1 MKVKPVKYEDL
12 GEIYQMEEKTFD
24 QSSFSKELF
33 EKLLNLHLLFL
44 KLEKE
49 DSPKNIIGFL
59 IMIKDKRDRANLIN
73 LLIDATYRNRG
84 WGSFLLEQALD
95 RIRMDYPKIHTV
107 VLNVKI
113 GNTPAIHLYK
123 KFNFKIVEKIED
135 YYQTGESAYVMKL
148 TL

>member
-12 GEIYQMEEKTFD
+12 GEIYKMELETFD

-59 IMIKDKRDRANLIN
+59 IMIRDKRDRANLIN
-73 LLIDATYRNRG
+73 LVIDPDYRNRG
-84 WGSFLLEQALD
+84 WGSFLLEQALE
-95 RIRMDYPKIHTV
+95 RITTDYPKIDTV

-113 GNTPAIHLYK
+113 ENTPAIYLYK

-148 TL
+148 AF